1 MEKIKIKGS
10 SKSYEIRSIQTIE
23 PHVMQIVFVGT
34 PLTKWGDI
42 TLYTDG
48 GIECATLTGWT
59 TVYRDEGQT
68 VYLSDDSSVYHTP
81 DPDTGGEILPP
92 EPYTPTLEELQAAKK
107 QEVNAACNKT
117 IVEGF
122 DVKLSDG
129 QIHHFTMK
137 EEDQIAFLTCLALI
151 SKGETAIP
159 WHPNGSS
166 TQPCVFY
173 STDDMQ
179 KITDAAYEHRTFH
192 TTYCNSLKIW
202 VEATETAEELQ
213 EIYYG
218 ADVPETYQS
227 DVLKAYLKAKESVG
241 GTDESEAVR

>member
-34 PLTKWGDI
+34 PPTKWGDI

-179 KITDAAYEHRTFH
+179 KITDAVYEHRTFH